1 MTKIFCDRCGKEI
14 LDGKTRVVKIENVRR
29 ICGGSYF
36 CEHKYEVCPTC
47 ANLIQQ
53 YTELDYEKEETQ

>member
-29 ICGGSYF
+29 ICGGDYF

-47 ANLIQQ
+47 AKIIQQ
-53 YTELDYEKEETQ
+53 YVELDYEKEEPQ